1 MEARTETVAP
11 TSIARTSSRRRFF
24 VLTLKT
30 IVGAGLMYLVFR
42 MVDINEVLLSL
53 RSANVI
59 YVALAF
65 LLLGLN
71 LGTRVLKWKMM
82 LRAAENKTTTW
93 EAFESLI
100 LGVSLGS
107 FTPGQIG
114 ELGGRFMRL
123 TNCKSAHIVGLAI
136 LDRSQLFLVLAM
148 SGLTSYAFIAI
159 ENTLAAAGVSLVS
172 VAVCLFFFFKL
183 DWTQKLVAIF
193 DFKFLRSEW
202 FADFL
207 KSFGFLKNHHILSAL
222 SYSLAFSFVLYL
234 QMYFLL
240 NAFGHVDPWTAFLGF
255 SAMMFF
261 KSLLPISI
269 GDIGVREASTV
280 YFFSLLHV
288 PSVIALN
295 ASIMMFVINLIIPT
309 IMGVFFLPSK
319 LPLKSA
325 AVEPGK

>member
-1 MEARTETVAP
+1 
-11 TSIARTSSRRRFF
+11 
-24 VLTLKT
+24 
-30 IVGAGLMYLVFR
+30 

-82 LRAAENKTTTW
+82 LHAAENKTTTW
-93 EAFESLI
+93 EAFASLI

-123 TNCKSAHIVGLAI
+123 TNGKSAHIVGLAI
-136 LDRSQLFLVLAM
+136 LDRTQLFLVLAM
-148 SGLTSYAFIAI
+148 SGLTSYAFIAV
-159 ENTLAAAGVSLVS
+159 ENTATAVCLSLAS
-172 VAVCLFFFFKL
+172 VAVCLFLFFKL
-183 DWTQKLVAIF
+183 DWTQKILAVF

-202 FADFL
+202 FGDFL
-207 KSFGFLKNHHILSAL
+207 ESFGFLKNHHILPAL

-240 NAFGHVDPWTAFLGF
+240 NAFGNVDPWTAFLGF

-295 ASIMMFVINLIIPT
+295 ASLMMFVINLIIPT
-309 IMGVFFLPSK
+309 VMGVFFLPSK

>member
-11 TSIARTSSRRRFF
+11 PSIAKTFRRRFF

-30 IVGAGLMYLVFR
+30 IVGAGLLYLVFR
-42 MVDINEVLLSL
+42 MVDINDVLLSL

-65 LLLGLN
+65 LLLSLN

-82 LRAAENKTTTW
+82 LHAAENKTTTW

-159 ENTLAAAGVSLVS
+159 ENTLAAVGVSLVS
-172 VAVCLFFFFKL
+172 VAVCLFLFFKL
-183 DWTQKLVAIF
+183 DWTQKLLAVF
-193 DFKFLRSEW
+193 DFKFLHSEW
-202 FADFL
+202 FVDFL
-207 KSFGFLKNHHILSAL
+207 ESFSFLKNHHILPAL
-222 SYSLAFSFVLYL
+222 FYSLAFSFVLYL

-295 ASIMMFVINLIIPT
+295 ASLMMFVINLIIPT
-309 IMGVFFLPSK
+309 VMGVFFLPSK
-319 LPLKSA
+319 LPLNSA
-325 AVEPGK
+325 AAEPGK